1 MIRPFSN
8 ILIINSN
15 KAELTRVEEFLKEV
29 FINYELPTENF
40 NKVLLCVSEAIVNS
54 IVHGHKNRVDK
65 EISIQVVSEER
76 EISITVTDEGEG
88 FDINQVPDPT
98 SHANIKKESG
108 RGIHIIKSISNS
120 LKFNDKGNSLQF
132 QIKCK

>member
-1 MIRPFSN
+1 MIKPFSN

-15 KAELTRVEEFLKEV
+15 KAELTRVEEFLNEV
-29 FINYELPTENF
+29 FINYELPKENF
-40 NKVLLCVSEAIVNS
+40 NKVLLCVSEAIINA
-54 IVHGHKNRVDK
+54 IVHGHKNKIDK
-65 EISIQVVSEER
+65 EIRIQVVSQECD
-76 EISITVTDEGEG
+76 ISITITDEGEG
-88 FDINQVPDPT
+88 FNIEQVPDPT
-98 SHANIKKESG
+98 SHTNIKKESG